1 MIGPYWK
8 GTQQAASSLPP
19 NKEPTTALVS
29 TEHGNTAEKAK
40 EKDNLMNISTGDSNG
55 TTEEDRMSNST
66 KSLFKNELPQSTHQ
80 SLTKKPLVALKRRTF
95 RNTTAGHDE
104 GAPDW
109 KRQKR
114 SKPPPT
120 KTPLQNKEFTKSP
133 VVVSVED
140 HHTMQTKGSSW
151 MGTGVKLFAATQ
163 DSKPSNGWKRG
174 PYDDCDI

>member
-19 NKEPTTALVS
+19 KKEPTTALVS
-29 TEHGNTAEKAK
+29 TEHVNTAEKAK

-66 KSLFKNELPQSTHQ
+66 KSLFNNELPQTHQ

-104 GAPDW
+104 SAPDW

-114 SKPPPT
+114 SKPTPT
-120 KTPLQNKEFTKSP
+120 KTPLQNKDSTKSP
-133 VVVSVED
+133 VMVSVED
-140 HHTMQTKGSSW
+140 HHTMQKKGSSW
-151 MGTGVKLFAATQ
+151 MDTGVRLFAATQ
-163 DSKPSNGWKRG
+163 YSKPSTGLKRG